1 MGKCYRK
8 LSLQLLLKKLT
19 VVVTTSILGP
29 GKPGWWRRPDFLGS
43 YWNRPLISN
52 PNIKSIRGNFA
63 EILSSPNS
71 VGIARV
77 FSDLLGYAFAHPVYW
92 GIYLRAIQS
101 LYLWE
106 IHSIV
111 AWFTPNLL
119 CFFQKQSFDFCEKN
133 GQAINQNC
141 SATQPK
147 VNVYSSSKSNS
158 S

>member
-1 MGKCYRK
+1 MQPQYSQWVVIGTGF
-8 LSLQLLLKKLT
+8 QLT
-19 VVVTTSILGP
+19 
-29 GKPGWWRRPDFLGS
+29 
-43 YWNRPLISN
+43 
-52 PNIKSIRGNFA
+52 PNTKSIGGNFA

-111 AWFTPNLL
+111 A
-119 CFFQKQSFDFCEKN
+119 
-133 GQAINQNC
+133 
-141 SATQPK
+141 
-147 VNVYSSSKSNS
+147 
-158 S
+158 